1 MKNPDLTI
9 ISVTYNSKQVIS
21 QFLKNISD
29 DFNIII
35 ADNAS
40 KDGTAD
46 FIKGNYIQVEVVEL
60 PQNTG
65 YGRAANVA
73 LNKVTTDFC
82 FLLNPDIIAD
92 TGEILKLLEQA
103 KQQPNLGVISPA
115 TSKDEFDASK
125 TSPEKVTWVVGATM
139 LFNMKNL
146 KQIGFFDENIFL
158 YYEETDLCKRMLKA
172 GFDILICKNIYL
184 EHLVGK
190 SSAPNPKIEYLKYWH
205 SGWSKL
211 YFNKKYLAKNE
222 YLKKTFSQ
230 TFMYLLKFIIYSLML
245 NNKKT
250 KYKARLAGSIA
261 FLIGKK
267 AFDEN
272 GNPRGITI

>member
-1 MKNPDLTI
+1 MKNPNLTI

-21 QFLKNISD
+21 QFLKNIAD
-29 DFNIII
+29 DFNIIVV
-35 ADNAS
+35 DNAS

-46 FIKGNYIQVEVVEL
+46 FIKENYPQVKLIRPDV
-60 PQNTG
+60 NIG

-73 LNKVTTDFC
+73 LQKTTTDFC

-92 TGEILKLLEQA
+92 TGEILRLLEQA
-103 KQQPNLGVISPA
+103 KLQPNLGVISPA
-115 TSKDEFDASK
+115 TSKDEFDPSK
-125 TSPEKVTWVVGATM
+125 TLPEKTEWVVGATM

-146 KQIGFFDENIFL
+146 RRIGFFDENIFL

-190 SSAPNPKIEYLKYWH
+190 SSSPNPKIEYLKYWH

-211 YFNKKYLAKNE
+211 YFNKKHLAKNE

-261 FLIGKK
+261 YLTSKK
-267 AFDEN
+267 AFDKN